1 MTGSVWQ
8 RLTILLALLLLAA
21 CGGAP
26 GATPAGTN
34 VTATAGSTG
43 RATTVAA
50 PTAVAANATVTRTAA
65 ATNATAT
72 RTTAPANATVTRTAA
87 AVNTT
92 AVPAGAAGGTLTIYS
107 ARKEE
112 LMKPLVDAFQRAT
125 GIKVTLLN
133 AAPAELELRI
143 EREASRPQADVFFT
157 TDAASAERLRQKGL
171 LQPYQSPNA
180 ARIPAEFKAADGTW
194 TGTIGRART
203 IMYNTNLAKPED
215 APKSVFDLT
224 DPKYRGR
231 VAISAIT
238 EGGTTLWLASLLQER
253 GEEFTVK
260 YINDLRANG
269 LRVLANST
277 EVRKEVGGG
286 GVAYG
291 LVNHY
296 YYVFE
301 QKEGKPVGL
310 IYPDQDQGQMGTLV
324 TPLAVSIVKGVRNE
338 DAARRFVDFALSAE
352 GQLPLTTQEAEFP
365 LVPGVSLGEASVPG
379 VRPIDQ
385 IKRPT
390 TDFTKLAGFER
401 RAVEL
406 FGPILVPGAR

>member
-1 MTGSVWQ
+1 MAAPRVTTG
-8 RLTILLALLLLAA
+8 
-21 CGGAP
+21 
-26 GATPAGTN
+26 
-34 VTATAGSTG
+34 
-43 RATTVAA
+43 AA
-50 PTAVAANATVTRTAA
+50 PTSAAANAT
-65 ATNATAT
+65 
-72 RTTAPANATVTRTAA
+72 TAPASTV
-87 AVNTT
+87 
-92 AVPAGAAGGTLTIYS
+92 GGTLTLYS

-112 LMKPLVDAFQRAT
+112 LMKPLVDAYERAT
-125 GIKVTLLN
+125 GVKVTLLN

-143 EREASRPQADVFFT
+143 EREASRPQADIFFT
-157 TDAASAERLRQKGL
+157 TDAAGAERLRQKSL

-180 ARIPAEFKAADGTW
+180 ARVPAEFKATDGAW
-194 TGTIGRART
+194 TGMIGRSRA
-203 IMYNTNLAKPED
+203 IMYNTNLVKPED
-215 APKSVFDLT
+215 APKSVFELT

-238 EGGTTLWLASLLQER
+238 EGGTKLWLASLLQER

-260 YINDLRANG
+260 YVNDLRANG

-310 IYPDQDQGQMGTLV
+310 IYPDQDQGQIGTLV
-324 TPLAVSIVKGVRNE
+324 TPLAVSIVKGARNE
-338 DAARRFVDFALSAE
+338 EAARRFVDFALSAE
-352 GQLPLTTQEAEFP
+352 GQAPLTTQEAEFP
-365 LVPGVSLGEASVPG
+365 LVPGVGLGDANVPG

-385 IKRPT
+385 IKRPA
-390 TDFTKLAGFER
+390 TDFAKLADFER

-406 FGPILVPGAR
+406 FGPLLVPGVR

>member
-1 MTGSVWQ
+1 
-8 RLTILLALLLLAA
+8 
-21 CGGAP
+21 
-26 GATPAGTN
+26 
-34 VTATAGSTG
+34 
-43 RATTVAA
+43 
-50 PTAVAANATVTRTAA
+50 
-65 ATNATAT
+65 
-72 RTTAPANATVTRTAA
+72 
-87 AVNTT
+87 
-92 AVPAGAAGGTLTIYS
+92 
-107 ARKEE
+107 
-112 LMKPLVDAFQRAT
+112 
-125 GIKVTLLN
+125 VTLLN

-157 TDAASAERLRQKGL
+157 TDAAGAERLRQKSL

-180 ARIPAEFKAADGTW
+180 ARVPAEFKAPDGAW
-194 TGTIGRART
+194 TGMIGRSRS
-203 IMYNTNLAKPED
+203 IMYNTNLVKPEE

-238 EGGTTLWLASLLQER
+238 EGGTKLWLASLLQER

-260 YINDLRANG
+260 YVNDLRANG

-310 IYPDQDQGQMGTLV
+310 IYPDQDAGQIGTLV
-324 TPLAVSIVKGVRNE
+324 TPLTVSIVKGARNE
-338 DAARRFVDFALSAE
+338 EAARRFVDFVLSAE
-352 GQLPLTTQEAEFP
+352 GQAPLTTQEAEFP
-365 LVPGVSLGEASVPG
+365 LVPGVGLGDANVPG

-390 TDFTKLAGFER
+390 TDFAKLADFER

-406 FGPILVPGAR
+406 FGPILVPGVR